1 MSETIV
7 NIPRSS
13 LSAGSAI
20 YSVLKDL
27 LGEGHVRPVVSENE
41 VTLPLVTFR
50 RVDARSLDEKGRSG
64 YDEVCYEV
72 VVFAKTYGEGVETM
86 ERVRKQLMGRIV
98 ASEEEDGFAMTMDC
112 VKVVGGEESW
122 KDGAFVQTIRLSYHV
137 ALGLVKQKMVY
148 EYTLSEAKWGTIII
162 PFSCAKPDG
171 LKLYEALSLDE
182 NGKIVTNEVQRFE
195 ANTPYIV
202 GGTPGQ
208 YRLEGYAGKHGD
220 KYTKGVLTGVYVMT
234 NPPVGSFILQNHPDE
249 AGVAFY
255 RVPEG
260 VKVWTDPNRCY
271 IEPQE
276 GAGGSAGMP
285 GGGSS
290 QPAPAKPKRTLTV
303 RSANESQGTV
313 SGGGTFDEGSTQT
326 IQATPKTGYAFDKW
340 SDGSTQNPR
349 TVKLTSDLTLTA
361 SFKTATTG
369 GGDQG
374 SGEDQ
379 GGGALGD

>member
-112 VKVVGGEESW
+112 VKLVGGEESW

-137 ALGLVKQKMVY
+137 ALGLVRQKMVY
-148 EYTLSEAKWGTIII
+148 EYTLTAVKWGTIII

-171 LKLYEALSLDE
+171 LKLYEVLAADE
-182 NGKIVTNEVQRFE
+182 NGKLDIHEVDRFE
-195 ANTPYIV
+195 ANTPYLV

-220 KYTKGVLTGVYVMT
+220 KYEKGILVGVYVEQE
-234 NPPVGSFILQNHPDE
+234 PPVGSHVLQAQDD
-249 AGVAFY
+249 GDVAF
-255 RVPEG
+255 VLHHDKGNG
-260 VKVWTDPNRCY
+260 VTVTPNHCY
-271 IEPQE
+271 IKPQE
-276 GAGGSAGMP
+276 GAGGSVSMS

-303 RSANESQGTV
+303 LVTDASFGSV

-326 IQATPKTGYAFDKW
+326 IQATPNPGYAFMKW
-340 SDGSTQNPR
+340 SDGNTENPR

-361 SFKTATTG
+361 NFETNITG

-379 GGGALGD
+379 GGGTLGD